1 MNFSSHLKKKKMPTH
16 LEMKTNRNWEMKKW
30 SKHTHTDTNT
40 NSQIHTPKESK
51 HICLQV
57 GSSLM
62 ICNSVRSCYE
72 TNDKRKKEYAW
83 KMNVSIH
90 WLNEMKRER
99 VRMSE
104 RVSEFSQ
111 WAKSHTKL
119 NRETE
124 AKQNK
129 TEWNKL
135 RTFSA
140 FIIDLDE
147 S

>member
-1 MNFSSHLKKKKMPTH
+1 MDK
-16 LEMKTNRNWEMKKW
+16 NRNWEMKKW
-30 SKHTHTDTNT
+30 STHTQ

-90 WLNEMKRER
+90 WLNEMERER
-99 VRMSE
+99 EWMSE
-104 RVSEFSQ
+104 WVSSLNEQ
-111 WAKSHTKL
+111 SHTKL

-124 AKQNK
+124 AKQN
-129 TEWNKL
+129 NKINCEP
-135 RTFSA
+135 SA
-140 FIIDLDE
+140 HLL
-147 S
+147 